1 MSDPPKARY
10 QTTLQWLLAGEQPP
24 SEIEARLNR
33 IEDALTRAEAAMKAT
48 KPKAPAHEP

>member
-1 MSDPPKARY
+1 MSEPPKARY

-24 SEIEARLNR
+24 SEIEAKLNR
-33 IEDALTRAEAAMKAT
+33 IEDALKRAEAAM